1 MRSSLPAE
9 RTIGKKLQAGGR
21 GRRSVVGFLSPCVHF
36 PDSATS
42 HNFTSIKSKR
52 GRELKKKN
60 KKEMRKGEREREKR
74 KIENG
79 SRAEFLAPLQR
90 SSCSRADLPY

>member
-1 MRSSLPAE
+1 
-9 RTIGKKLQAGGR
+9 
-21 GRRSVVGFLSPCVHF
+21 
-36 PDSATS
+36 
-42 HNFTSIKSKR
+42 
-52 GRELKKKN
+52 
-60 KKEMRKGEREREKR
+60 MRKGEREREKR